1 MSKSW
6 KRSRKEEYPS
16 IGDQL
21 DALWKLLDPA
31 DGTEAK
37 TIKDEIVAIK
47 AAHPKPEE
55 PS

>member
-6 KRSRKEEYPS
+6 KRTRKEEYPS

-21 DALWKLLDPA
+21 DAIWKLLDPA

-37 TIKDEIVAIK
+37 QIKDQIATVK
-47 AAHPKPEE
+47 LNNQKPE
-55 PS
+55 